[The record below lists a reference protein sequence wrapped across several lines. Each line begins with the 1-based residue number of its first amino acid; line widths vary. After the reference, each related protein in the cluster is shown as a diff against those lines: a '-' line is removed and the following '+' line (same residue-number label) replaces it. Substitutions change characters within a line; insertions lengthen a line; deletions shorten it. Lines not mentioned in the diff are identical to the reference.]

1 MPQIIRMMIFILD
14 FTNFFFKVCILSLK
28 PEIILNLL
36 SHNTAEFFF
45 RGEKYLIVA
54 TQLCCHWNIH
64 LTMRLHN

>member
-1 MPQIIRMMIFILD
+1 MPQIIRMMIFTLD
-14 FTNFFFKVCILSLK
+14 STIFFFKVCILSLK

-54 TQLCCHWNIH
+54 EEIVLPLEQPFDYEIA
-64 LTMRLHN
+64 